1 MDQFDFVIPEKKKFK
16 LSIYGQTFTMT
27 RPTVSQAEEL
37 DSLMRS
43 AKDNE
48 KLLLMRNVFDK
59 LGLPL
64 DFTKEMDME
73 DFTKLVEFITGAFAQ
88 KKS

>member
-1 MDQFDFVIPEKKKFK
+1 LDQFDFVIPEKKKFK